1 MMKTRREMLQWMGVL
16 LGGAVS
22 LSKGSVI
29 GSLAD
34 LADWSPPRAAAQ
46 TSGTLTT
53 SPLLAV
59 NAIHAVPPAPGST
72 DGGLIVTY
80 ALNRGLYEARRAEV
94 GFAVETL
101 LTVASTDGGMV
112 WAVSPK
118 GDPIALIKPLFL
130 PDGTPFFDITLVWK
144 ARGTPIPTTGSVRVD
159 YIGRLAYMP
168 SDTQVTFPNSTTEGF
183 MTITLG

>member
-1 MMKTRREMLQWMGVL
+1 MKTRREMLRWIGVL
-16 LGGAVS
+16 LGGAVG

-29 GSLAD
+29 GSLFD
-34 LADWSPPRAAAQ
+34 LADWSPPRASAQ

-59 NAIHAVPPAPGST
+59 NAIRAVPPDPGST

-80 ALNRGLYEARRAEV
+80 AINRGLYEARRSEI

-101 LTVASTDGGMV
+101 LTVASTDGGLV

-118 GDPIALIKPLFL
+118 IDPIALVKVGFL
-130 PDGTPFFDITLVWK
+130 GDDRGVFDTTLVWR
-144 ARGTPIPTTGSVRVD
+144 ARGTPIPAAGTVRIE

-168 SDTQVTFPNSTTEGF
+168 SGTQVTFPNGTTEGF
-183 MTITLG
+183 VTISLG